1 MAQQVVTRT
10 QRRNERKQLALAIVL
25 ILAVAGA
32 SFYLGK
38 VYGEKT
44 MAQNIQS
51 WEQDS
56 SQLSSQAQVKLPQSP
71 SDTTAQE
78 NREVLTFYENLP
90 KGKQAPL
97 GSGINLPPEKVYP
110 EQTSS
115 PKVQPEKT
123 DSTTKKE
130 ISQKPVSPDS
140 GGGFLVQVASFRTAE
155 DAEKLASR
163 LQNYGLHTYIEQAD
177 LGQKGTWHRVLSGP
191 FDSREK
197 ADQTAQLLRDKER
210 ISALVRQR

>member
-10 QRRNERKQLALAIVL
+10 QRRNERKQLILVIVL

-38 VYGEKT
+38 VYGENK
-44 MAQNIQS
+44 MAQNIQN
-51 WEQDS
+51 WEQDT
-56 SQLSSQAQVKLPQSP
+56 SQLSSQAQIKLPQNP
-71 SDTTAQE
+71 ADITAQE

-97 GSGINLPPEKVYP
+97 GSGINLPPEKESSQQVP
-110 EQTSS
+110 DQSSQTVK
-115 PKVQPEKT
+115 KVDT
-123 DSTTKKE
+123 AKKG
-130 ISQKPVSPDS
+130 ISQEPTQPQS
-140 GGGFLVQVASFRTAE
+140 GGAFLVQVASFRTAE
-155 DAEKLASR
+155 DATKLANR
-163 LQNYGLHTYIEQAD
+163 LQNYGLKTYIEQAD